1 VANDHLEVG
10 DEILDGSDENLGK
23 AVPKLLSRRRGRTK
37 WGAGISVRPMSA
49 ESKSPSQVVASIT
62 CDLLTKAQLANELQC
77 SPRQIERL
85 QRCRRIPVVKV
96 TNRMVRYSR
105 ARVLAALSK
114 VEVEAVA

>member
-1 VANDHLEVG
+1 MS
-10 DEILDGSDENLGK
+10 EIL
-23 AVPKLLSRRRGRTK
+23 
-37 WGAGISVRPMSA
+37 
-49 ESKSPSQVVASIT
+49 KSPSPVVVSALS
-62 CDLLTKAQLANELQC
+62 DLLTKAQLANELKC

-105 ARVLAALSK
+105 TRVLAALLK